1 MIMSGFF
8 WLGYWTAASSDYAT
22 EPVVVSQPRG
32 EQADSLSDGDDE
44 SNDESSAE
52 TSSKEYATDNDY
64 HHWVEL

>member
-8 WLGYWTAASSDYAT
+8 WLGYWTAASSDYAA

-32 EQADSLSDGDDE
+32 EQAAPLSDGDNE
-44 SNDESSAE
+44 SNGESSAE

-64 HHWVEL
+64 QPWVEL